1 MKLFEFGDK
10 GFPQIARITRIF
22 GDFLLLFA
30 PLINNILFFYN
41 LGEVMLLNMEANVI
55 YDVNNKQ
62 VNKLSDA
69 ILLLFQSQESLQSFS
84 IQLL

>member
-1 MKLFEFGDK
+1 MS
-10 GFPQIARITRIF
+10 
-22 GDFLLLFA
+22 
-30 PLINNILFFYN
+30 
-41 LGEVMLLNMEANVI
+41 LNMEANVI

-69 ILLLFQSQESLQSFS
+69 ILMLFQSQESLQSFS